1 MNEFKNFNLS
11 PQLIELLEK
20 RNITVPTEIQKEV
33 IPKILNGE
41 DVIAQSRT
49 GTGKTIAYLLPIIH
63 MLTIEKSPV
72 LIIAPTKEL
81 AKQIYLES
89 KYFTK
94 NTNIKTEIIIA
105 GASIEEDAKKI
116 KDGFDILIGVPGRIL
131 KLVQKGELK
140 LGVVKKIVLDET
152 DFLIDSGFLSD
163 IKIIF
168 EYAKNINQVM
178 IFSATL
184 STKTKKIIDIIHNQ
198 KYAVR
203 VDPKNRV
210 PENIKNYFIP
220 ILEEEREETLYK
232 LIKILNPYLSIIFVR
247 TRETSIYLYNKLKE
261 KNIMVSILNGAM
273 SPAERRKNIKEFK
286 EAKTQFLLATDLAS
300 RGLDIPGVTHII
312 NYNLPINELDYLHRA
327 GRTGRMNEK
336 GEVYSLCNTLDEGYL
351 KKYAYYLGFE
361 LIPVKIKNEELI
373 IDKNYIGV
381 KPRFNLKDLEKIKK
395 QKQIQKKE
403 VKNDK
408 KKIRNKKRR

>member
-247 TRETSIYLYNKLKE
+247 TRETSIYLYNKLKG

-286 EAKTQFLLATDLAS
+286 EAKTQFLVATDLAS